1 ASGYR
6 KLELVRHYMALPIV
20 VTLLASIIG
29 NILGYTSLKKY
40 MANLYY
46 NSYSLV
52 KSETLWHKEAFIH
65 TTVIPVILMF
75 VINFLVLSKKLNLP
89 PIRFLRHDLTKKGK
103 KKAFPLSDK
112 IPFMKRFRL
121 RVILQNLPNYLTLLI
136 GLFLGGNIIIFSL
149 MFVPM
154 LDDFRDM
161 ILDTRL
167 SNYQYILKE
176 TQAEVADKRGE
187 RFLLASLKTDA
198 SGYVEDEVTLYGIEE
213 NSDYINIEPNQGQV
227 FISAA
232 YSQKYKLKP
241 GDTITLKDPF
251 VTRSYSYKV
260 QGIYDYYSGIA
271 VFMDKDTFQDSLKD
285 KTDYAE
291 GLFSNTRLKLKEEE
305 VAKQIT
311 VDDLTM
317 LSDQLEDSMG
327 NFMYLL
333 RFFGIV
339 MFLLLMYLL
348 SKQIIEKNSNAISMA
363 KILGFKNKEIG
374 SIYIAATSIVV
385 VLSLIIICPFTHMV
399 LKVLFTEYI
408 YTKMTGY
415 IPFIIGNDAYLLTIL
430 MGIACYALIALVQ
443 MGKIKRISKVDV
455 LKNLE

>member
-1 ASGYR
+1 
-6 KLELVRHYMALPIV
+6 M
-20 VTLLASIIG
+20 
-29 NILGYTSLKKY
+29 
-40 MANLYY
+40 
-46 NSYSLV
+46 
-52 KSETLWHKEAFIH
+52 
-65 TTVIPVILMF
+65 
-75 VINFLVLSKKLNLP
+75 
-89 PIRFLRHDLTKKGK
+89 
-103 KKAFPLSDK
+103 
-112 IPFMKRFRL
+112 
-121 RVILQNLPNYLTLLI
+121 
-136 GLFLGGNIIIFSL
+136 
-149 MFVPM
+149 
-154 LDDFRDM
+154 
-161 ILDTRL
+161 
-167 SNYQYILKE
+167 
-176 TQAEVADKRGE
+176 
-187 RFLLASLKTDA
+187 
-198 SGYVEDEVTLYGIEE
+198 EDEVTLYGIEE

-443 MGKIKRISKVDV
+443 MGNKRISKVDV